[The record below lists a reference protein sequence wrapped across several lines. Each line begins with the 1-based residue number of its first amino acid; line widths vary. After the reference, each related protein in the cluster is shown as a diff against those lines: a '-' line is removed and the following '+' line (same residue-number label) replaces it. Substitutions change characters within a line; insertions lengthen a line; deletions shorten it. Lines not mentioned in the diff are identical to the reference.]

1 MNLPETMKI
10 KPYQTLLCQFFLNKV
25 LMCLKHFFMNFIFY
39 TFFTTFIPACSAL
52 TPPFL
57 SPLFDPCPLPY
68 QFVMRNMDMGNKCSS
83 DCFVV
88 MEFNQKI
95 HFSSKVLGFICSI
108 CLVCFILRYI
118 SVYATGQDKCG
129 YDIVYLQV

>member
-1 MNLPETMKI
+1 MSINGDIVNTMNLPETMKI

-57 SPLFDPCPLPY
+57 SPFFDPCPLPY

-95 HFSSKVLGFICSI
+95 HFLFKGVGF
-108 CLVCFILRYI
+108 
-118 SVYATGQDKCG
+118 
-129 YDIVYLQV
+129 YLQHMSGMFYPTLYIGICYWPR